1 MATYAGKLNVAGT
14 ELPIGST
21 LYGTCATAA
30 ATAAKVVTC
39 ANFDKLLTG
48 VTIHVKFTYHNGV
61 ANPTL
66 NVNST
71 GAIAIKRYGTTAPST
86 AAASSWQDGA
96 VVSFTYDGTYWLL
109 NDWLNNNDNT
119 YDREYVNGAVKAAT
133 AITAGVLTCGT
144 SAGYKDVDKGVSF
157 DISYPILYQGTAMKA
172 AATRT
177 DFYQSIP
184 INCTATNNGTS
195 PAFTLYKAVYLY
207 GTLSGSTFTIDSSKI
222 FTQDVPASA
231 DGKAYYLLG
240 IAYSATNIKLMHDH
254 KIFEYSGGAFH
265 EVNSNVYSYN
275 ATTNTLTIG

>member
-21 LYGTCATAA
+21 LYGTCTTAA
-30 ATAAKVVTC
+30 GTAQKDVTL
-39 ANFDKLLTG
+39 ANFDKLITG
-48 VTIHVKFTYHNGV
+48 VTVHVRFTNSNTH
-61 ANPTL
+61 ATPTMK
-66 NVNST
+66 VGST
-71 GAIAIKRYGTTAPST
+71 AAIQIMRYGTTKPGTT
-86 AAASSWQDGA
+86 AAWSWYAGA
-96 VVSFTYDGTYWLL
+96 VVSFTYDGTYWVM
-109 NDWLNNNDNT
+109 NDMIGNDNT
-119 YDREYVNGAVKAAT
+119 YDREYVNGAVKAET
-133 AITAGVLTCGT
+133 AITAGYLTCGT
-144 SAGYKDVDKGVSF
+144 SAGYKNVAKGASF
-157 DISYPILYQGTAMKA
+157 DISYPVLYQGTAMAA

-184 INCTATNNGTS
+184 MNCTATNNETS

-207 GTLSGSTFTIDSSKI
+207 GTLSGSTFTVDSSKI
-222 FTQDVPASA
+222 FTQDIPASA